1 MAASGHNGSQFALLG
16 KRRYAPL
23 FVTQAL
29 GAFNDNV
36 YKNALVILV
45 GFGIVGLSPAQI
57 DFYVNLAAGLFILP
71 FFLFSAT
78 AGQIA
83 EKYDK
88 ARLIRFTKL
97 FEIGVMLLA
106 AAGFALQSLPFLLT
120 VLFLM
125 GTQSA
130 LFGPVK
136 YSILPQHLRDEELV
150 GGNAMIEAATFL
162 AILLGT
168 MAGGWLIARHGGAW
182 VSATIVAIAVAGYL
196 AARAIPPAPPAA
208 PALRINWNPYTE
220 TRDTL
225 RFLRGNRVVLLS
237 VLGISWFWFYGAMFL
252 SQLPNYSKQYLGG
265 DESVVTLLLTIFSL
279 GVGIGSLLCERLSG
293 RKVEI
298 GLVPLGSIG
307 LTLFGIDLF
316 FAAPGPAA
324 VTGQSALQFL
334 STAGNH
340 RVAWDLLL
348 TGVFGG
354 FYIVPLYALIQLR
367 TEASHRSRVIAGN
380 NILNALFM
388 VIAALLA
395 IVYLKL
401 GLTIPQL
408 LLTTALM
415 NAAVAVFIYTLA
427 PEFLMRLLVWL
438 LINTLYRIRKTGLE
452 HIPDEGPAIVVAN
465 HVSYVDALIIGG
477 NVRRPIRFVMYHK
490 IFRIPVL
497 SFIFRTARA
506 IPIAPAREDEAL
518 MHKAFD
524 EIAAALQA
532 GEVIGIFPEGQLTR
546 DGAIGEFR
554 SGIEKIVAR
563 TPAPVVPM
571 ALRGL
576 WGSFFSRNNFLA
588 RMRLPSRFWSRVELV
603 ADAPIAPEQV
613 SAAGLELRVR
623 ALRGDWA

>member
-324 VTGQSALQFL
+324 VTDQSALQFL

-340 RVAWDLLL
+340 RIAWDLLL